1 MSIREEQPRFTLK
14 DNTLTVKTPDVNNPV
29 YRKVKRAL
37 DDVLKEKGYVEKKN
51 ANAATL
57 TLSSDAYKRFAK
69 LMNFDVIMAE
79 EELSDELSHGGNLTV
94 LNEDLVEPMN

>member
-14 DNTLTVKTPDVNNPV
+14 DNTLTVKTPDVNHPA

-69 LMNFDVIMAE
+69 LMNLDVIMAE